1 MTGACVTLVQLFFF
15 FKQKTAYEMRIS
27 DWSSDVC
34 SSDLTSGSTGR
45 PKGVMHSHRTALS
58 FVDWCSDEFAPRA
71 EDRFSSHAPFHFDLS
86 ILDLYVSIKHGAA
99 IVLIGEELGNQP
111 LRLAPVIAEQRI
123 TRSEEP
129 TSELQSLIRN

>member
-99 IVLIGEELGNQP
+99 IVLIGDRKST
-111 LRLAPVIAEQRI
+111 RLN
-123 TRSEEP
+123 S
-129 TSELQSLIRN
+129 SH